1 MRNARTFAASA
12 SSWST
17 RARRIAFSSST
28 AAEEGS
34 EGEEEGGEEGEEEGG
49 EEDEEEGGKED
60 EGKCGE
66 EDELLAPLLL
76 GFLLCF
82 PPPPPAPS
90 PLARL
95 PRLRTASLLDG
106 ALVAGHRRGQSSAS
120 ARAAA
125 AREYAPC
132 FPFVTR
138 YIGVPLRAS
147 GTLPAPGLAAR
158 EALRQSEQLMTKGRR
173 TSLADLLWGTQV
185 SR

>member
-1 MRNARTFAASA
+1 VGARGGAWARACTCAYMRNARTFAASA

-34 EGEEEGGEEGEEEGG
+34 EGEEEGGEEDEEEGG
-49 EEDEEEGGKED
+49 EEDEEERGE
-60 EGKCGE
+60 E

-76 GFLLCF
+76 DFLLCF

-90 PLARL
+90 PIARL
-95 PRLRTASLLDG
+95 PRLRAASLLGG
-106 ALVAGHRRGQSSAS
+106 ALVAGQRRGQSSVR

-138 YIGVPLRAS
+138 HIGVLLPAS
-147 GTLPAPGLAAR
+147 GTLPAPSDAHAAR
-158 EALRQSEQLMTKGRR
+158 ETNTCG
-173 TSLADLLWGTQV
+173 
-185 SR
+185 

>member
-1 MRNARTFAASA
+1 MGARGGAWARACACAYMRNARTFAASA

-28 AAEEGS
+28 VAEEGS
-34 EGEEEGGEEGEEEGG
+34 EGEEEGG
-49 EEDEEEGGKED
+49 EEDEEEGGEEDEEAGGEED

-90 PLARL
+90 PLARV
-95 PRLRTASLLDG
+95 PRLRAASLLG
-106 ALVAGHRRGQSSAS
+106 GTLVAGQRRRQSSAH

-125 AREYAPC
+125 ARARTRVSICHKVHWHPSCCTRDTPC
-132 FPFVTR
+132 TGSCCER
-138 YIGVPLRAS
+138 
-147 GTLPAPGLAAR
+147 TLCVS
-158 EALRQSEQLMTKGRR
+158 QS
-173 TSLADLLWGTQV
+173 S
-185 SR
+185 

>member
-34 EGEEEGGEEGEEEGG
+34 EGEEEGGEEDEEEGG
-49 EEDEEEGGKED
+49 EEDEEERGE
-60 EGKCGE
+60 E

-76 GFLLCF
+76 DFLLCF

-90 PLARL
+90 PIARL
-95 PRLRTASLLDG
+95 PRLRAASLLGG
-106 ALVAGHRRGQSSAS
+106 ALVAGQRRGQSSVR

-138 YIGVPLRAS
+138 HIGVLLPAS
-147 GTLPAPGLAAR
+147 GTLPAPSDAHAAR
-158 EALRQSEQLMTKGRR
+158 ETNTCG
-173 TSLADLLWGTQV
+173 
-185 SR
+185 

>member
-1 MRNARTFAASA
+1 MRACTCSCMRNARTFAASA

-34 EGEEEGGEEGEEEGG
+34 EGEEEGGEEDEEEGG
-49 EEDEEEGGKED
+49 EEDEEEGGEED

-66 EDELLAPLLL
+66 EGELLAPLLL

-95 PRLRTASLLDG
+95 PRLRTASLLGG
-106 ALVAGHRRGQSSAS
+106 ALVAGQRRRQSSAR

-125 AREYAPC
+125 ARAYAPC
-132 FPFVTR
+132 FPCFTR
-138 YIGVPLRAS
+138 YIGILLPAS
-147 GTLPAPGLAAR
+147 GTLPAPGAAR
-158 EALRQSEQLMTKGRR
+158 GPFVSQS
-173 TSLADLLWGTQV
+173 S
-185 SR
+185 